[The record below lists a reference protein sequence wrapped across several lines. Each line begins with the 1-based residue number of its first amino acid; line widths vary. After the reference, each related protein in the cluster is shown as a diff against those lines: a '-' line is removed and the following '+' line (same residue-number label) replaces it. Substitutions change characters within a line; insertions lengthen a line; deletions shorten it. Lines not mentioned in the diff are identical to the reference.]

1 MLAAGACKEAAL
13 KQVQAEGLISDQ
25 LTAQTLH
32 LMISALVTQ
41 AVFQLQPGH
50 GTAER
55 KSLRASV
62 LTAVGL
68 LSRP

>member
-1 MLAAGACKEAAL
+1 M
-13 KQVQAEGLISDQ
+13 ISDQ